1 MKVGIMADQKLET
14 LLSHR
19 HTALLK
25 LIAAK
30 QRWHAARVELLTG
43 KAELQPLIGA
53 TITEHDEMFHTEII
67 PMIQEVERLF
77 EAGHSQQIPKKL
89 ALKTQGLFELQR
101 LTNLQRGY
109 RAILNDLDREQLT
122 TFHDYL
128 DAQKHHQLLVNIT
141 EDLMEPEAATALF
154 YEEQTVLAQ
163 ATLVE

>member
-1 MKVGIMADQKLET
+1 MADQKLDT
-14 LLSHR
+14 LLAHR
-19 HTALLK
+19 RAALLK

-30 QRWHAARVELLTG
+30 QRWHEARIKLLNG
-43 KAELQPLIGA
+43 RAELQPFITA
-53 TITEHDEMFHTEII
+53 TIQEHDEKFHTEII

-89 ALKTQGLFELQR
+89 AVKSEGMLELQR

-109 RAILNDLDREQLT
+109 RAVLEGLDREQLA

-128 DAQKHHQLLVNIT
+128 DAQKYHQLLVNIT

-154 YEEQTVLAQ
+154 YEEQTI
-163 ATLVE
+163 LVQSKSVE